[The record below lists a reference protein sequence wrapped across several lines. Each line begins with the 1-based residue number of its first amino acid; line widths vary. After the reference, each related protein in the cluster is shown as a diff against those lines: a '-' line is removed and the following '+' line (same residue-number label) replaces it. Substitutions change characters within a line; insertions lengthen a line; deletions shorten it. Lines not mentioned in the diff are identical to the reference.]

1 MLMFVQVK
9 YQLRSCGR
17 SVLVLCIAAL
27 LAACMA
33 FYVGN
38 IGVNKAA
45 LQSLSDSVPVT
56 VRITSRN
63 GAKTAG
69 LNIEAKPFDHLTE
82 AGVHDVRCTAVAAG
96 AFSPE
101 VRAQE
106 MFLGVDTIVRAGN
119 SLEALELSADNLH
132 FADGQSA
139 AFLSGDSAQ
148 CVIGEDYAE
157 RTGLH
162 PGDTLSLEIYTVRQ
176 SMNGTIYQMIGDA
189 ALEIIGTHSA
199 PGGADVIL
207 PINFLRT
214 EAETAGVSFL
224 YDSCSALVDDST
236 HLKDFKAEMQKYF
249 MDINLSAEDPN
260 AGDALS
266 VEDELFVK
274 TASRLWQN
282 IALFQSMLVPFFALI
297 IGLVVLT
304 TSFMLPNGT
313 IESFDAALRVAVPE
327 TSELT
332 ITYDDNGYG
341 DLMTSLNNAR
351 MSAVLLFAGGL
362 IAVVGIVVLLLYFF
376 IVKQKKRT
384 AIERS
389 LGMSK
394 AQCRISLM
402 AGILVLALVA
412 SVIGVGIGAVL
423 LQSDVLTGT
432 AQSET
437 EEIDT
442 TFSIWAKGQTEVTE
456 PETDA
461 TVPVAVYVF
470 IPVCLLVFIFLLSL
484 VLVNR
489 NLKTEPILL
498 LSGKGE

>member
-9 YQLRSCGR
+9 YQLRSRGR

-106 MFLGVDTIVRAGN
+106 MFLGGDTIVRAGN

-176 SMNGTIYQMIGDA
+176 SMNGTIYQMIGDV

-207 PINFLRT
+207 PVNFLRT
-214 EAETAGVSFL
+214 EAETASVSFL

-236 HLKDFKAEMQKYF
+236 HLKGFKAEMQKYF
-249 MDINLSAEDPN
+249 MDINPSAEDPN

-274 TASRLWQN
+274 TASRLRQN

-304 TSFMLPNGT
+304 TF
-313 IESFDAALRVAVPE
+313 
-327 TSELT
+327 LT
-332 ITYDDNGYG
+332 MRSTRRD
-341 DLMTSLNNAR
+341 MA
-351 MSAVLLFAGGL
+351 
-362 IAVVGIVVLLLYFF
+362 IA
-376 IVKQKKRT
+376 
-384 AIERS
+384 RS
-389 LGMSK
+389 LGVSK
-394 AQCRISLM
+394 WRCAAPNFIST
-402 AGILVLALVA
+402 
-412 SVIGVGIGAVL
+412 VL
-423 LQSDVLTGT
+423 LDMLGCAVILPILSAALHIPALSAHAIFGLFTLCAALGT
-432 AQSET
+432 A
-437 EEIDT
+437 
-442 TFSIWAKGQTEVTE
+442 A
-456 PETDA
+456 A
-461 TVPVAVYVF
+461 LL
-470 IPVCLLVFIFLLSL
+470 CLLWFDTLTLLTQ
-484 VLVNR
+484 VD
-489 NLKTEPILL
+489 
-498 LSGKGE
+498 

>member
-9 YQLRSCGR
+9 YQLRSRGR

-106 MFLGVDTIVRAGN
+106 MFLGGDTIVRAGN

-207 PINFLRT
+207 PVNFLRT

-249 MDINLSAEDPN
+249 MDINPSAEDPN

-274 TASRLWQN
+274 TASRLRQN

-304 TSFMLPNGT
+304 TF
-313 IESFDAALRVAVPE
+313 
-327 TSELT
+327 LT
-332 ITYDDNGYG
+332 MRSTRRD
-341 DLMTSLNNAR
+341 MA
-351 MSAVLLFAGGL
+351 
-362 IAVVGIVVLLLYFF
+362 IA
-376 IVKQKKRT
+376 
-384 AIERS
+384 RS
-389 LGMSK
+389 LGVSK
-394 AQCRISLM
+394 WRCAAPNFIST
-402 AGILVLALVA
+402 
-412 SVIGVGIGAVL
+412 VL
-423 LQSDVLTGT
+423 LDMLGCAVILPILSAALHIPALSAHAIFGLFTLCAALGT
-432 AQSET
+432 A
-437 EEIDT
+437 
-442 TFSIWAKGQTEVTE
+442 A
-456 PETDA
+456 A
-461 TVPVAVYVF
+461 LM
-470 IPVCLLVFIFLLSL
+470 CLLRFDTLTLLTQ
-484 VLVNR
+484 VD
-489 NLKTEPILL
+489 
-498 LSGKGE
+498 

>member
-1 MLMFVQVK
+1 MK
-9 YQLRSCGR
+9 YQLRSRGR

-96 AFSPE
+96 TFSPE

-106 MFLGVDTIVRAGN
+106 MFLGGDTIVRAGN

-176 SMNGTIYQMIGDA
+176 SMNGTIYQMIGNV

-207 PINFLRT
+207 PVNFLRT

-274 TASRLWQN
+274 TASRLRQN

-304 TSFMLPNGT
+304 TF
-313 IESFDAALRVAVPE
+313 
-327 TSELT
+327 LT
-332 ITYDDNGYG
+332 MRSTRRD
-341 DLMTSLNNAR
+341 MA
-351 MSAVLLFAGGL
+351 
-362 IAVVGIVVLLLYFF
+362 IA
-376 IVKQKKRT
+376 
-384 AIERS
+384 RS
-389 LGMSK
+389 LGVSK
-394 AQCRISLM
+394 WRCAAPNFISTALLDM
-402 AGILVLALVA
+402 LGCAVILPILSAALHIPALSALVIFGLFTLCA
-412 SVIGVGIGAVL
+412 AL
-423 LQSDVLTGT
+423 GT
-432 AQSET
+432 A
-437 EEIDT
+437 
-442 TFSIWAKGQTEVTE
+442 A
-456 PETDA
+456 A
-461 TVPVAVYVF
+461 LL
-470 IPVCLLVFIFLLSL
+470 CLLRFDTLTLLTQ
-484 VLVNR
+484 VD
-489 NLKTEPILL
+489 
-498 LSGKGE
+498 

>member
-1 MLMFVQVK
+1 M
-9 YQLRSCGR
+9 
-17 SVLVLCIAAL
+17 CIAAL

-106 MFLGVDTIVRAGN
+106 MFLGGDTIVRAGN

-207 PINFLRT
+207 PVNFLRT

-249 MDINLSAEDPN
+249 MDINPSAEDPN

-274 TASRLWQN
+274 TASRLRQN

-304 TSFMLPNGT
+304 TF
-313 IESFDAALRVAVPE
+313 
-327 TSELT
+327 LT
-332 ITYDDNGYG
+332 MRSTRRD
-341 DLMTSLNNAR
+341 MA
-351 MSAVLLFAGGL
+351 
-362 IAVVGIVVLLLYFF
+362 IA
-376 IVKQKKRT
+376 
-384 AIERS
+384 RS
-389 LGMSK
+389 LGVSK
-394 AQCRISLM
+394 WRCAAPNFIST
-402 AGILVLALVA
+402 
-412 SVIGVGIGAVL
+412 VL
-423 LQSDVLTGT
+423 LDMLGCAVILPILSAALHIPALSAHAIFGLFTLCAALGT
-432 AQSET
+432 A
-437 EEIDT
+437 
-442 TFSIWAKGQTEVTE
+442 A
-456 PETDA
+456 A
-461 TVPVAVYVF
+461 LL
-470 IPVCLLVFIFLLSL
+470 CLLRFDTLTLLTQ
-484 VLVNR
+484 VD
-489 NLKTEPILL
+489 
-498 LSGKGE
+498 

>member
-101 VRAQE
+101 
-106 MFLGVDTIVRAGN
+106 MFLGGDTIVRAGN

-162 PGDTLSLEIYTVRQ
+162 PGNTLSLEIYTVRQ
-176 SMNGTIYQMIGDA
+176 SMNGTIYQMIGNV

-207 PINFLRT
+207 PVNFLRT

-249 MDINLSAEDPN
+249 MDINPSAEDPN

-274 TASRLWQN
+274 TASRLRQN
-282 IALFQSMLVPFFALI
+282 IALFQSMLVPF
-297 IGLVVLT
+297 
-304 TSFMLPNGT
+304 
-313 IESFDAALRVAVPE
+313 LR
-327 TSELT
+327 L
-332 ITYDDNGYG
+332 
-341 DLMTSLNNAR
+341 
-351 MSAVLLFAGGL
+351 
-362 IAVVGIVVLLLYFF
+362 
-376 IVKQKKRT
+376 
-384 AIERS
+384 S
-389 LGMSK
+389 LGLW
-394 AQCRISLM
+394 C
-402 AGILVLALVA
+402 
-412 SVIGVGIGAVL
+412 
-423 LQSDVLTGT
+423 
-432 AQSET
+432 
-437 EEIDT
+437 
-442 TFSIWAKGQTEVTE
+442 
-456 PETDA
+456 
-461 TVPVAVYVF
+461 
-470 IPVCLLVFIFLLSL
+470 
-484 VLVNR
+484 
-489 NLKTEPILL
+489 
-498 LSGKGE
+498 

>member
-1 MLMFVQVK
+1 MFVQVK
-9 YQLRSCGR
+9 YQLRSRGR

-106 MFLGVDTIVRAGN
+106 MFLGGDTIVRAGN

-176 SMNGTIYQMIGDA
+176 SMNGTIYQMIGNA

-207 PINFLRT
+207 PVNFLRT

-249 MDINLSAEDPN
+249 MYINPSAEDPN

-274 TASRLWQN
+274 TASRLRQN

-304 TSFMLPNGT
+304 TF
-313 IESFDAALRVAVPE
+313 
-327 TSELT
+327 LT
-332 ITYDDNGYG
+332 MRSTRRD
-341 DLMTSLNNAR
+341 MA
-351 MSAVLLFAGGL
+351 
-362 IAVVGIVVLLLYFF
+362 IA
-376 IVKQKKRT
+376 
-384 AIERS
+384 RS
-389 LGMSK
+389 LGVSK
-394 AQCRISLM
+394 CRCAAPNFIST
-402 AGILVLALVA
+402 
-412 SVIGVGIGAVL
+412 VL
-423 LQSDVLTGT
+423 LDMLGCAVILPILSAALHIPALSAHAIFGLFTLCAALGT
-432 AQSET
+432 A
-437 EEIDT
+437 
-442 TFSIWAKGQTEVTE
+442 A
-456 PETDA
+456 A
-461 TVPVAVYVF
+461 LL
-470 IPVCLLVFIFLLSL
+470 CLLRFDTLTLLTQ
-484 VLVNR
+484 VD
-489 NLKTEPILL
+489 
-498 LSGKGE
+498 

>member
-33 FYVGN
+33 FYVGS

-96 AFSPE
+96 TFSPE

-106 MFLGVDTIVRAGN
+106 MFLGGDTIVRAGN

-148 CVIGEDYAE
+148 CVIGEGYAE

-207 PINFLRT
+207 PVNFLRT

-249 MDINLSAEDPN
+249 MDINPSAEDPN

-274 TASRLWQN
+274 TASRLRQN

-304 TSFMLPNGT
+304 TF
-313 IESFDAALRVAVPE
+313 
-327 TSELT
+327 LT
-332 ITYDDNGYG
+332 MRSTRRD
-341 DLMTSLNNAR
+341 MA
-351 MSAVLLFAGGL
+351 
-362 IAVVGIVVLLLYFF
+362 IA
-376 IVKQKKRT
+376 
-384 AIERS
+384 RS
-389 LGMSK
+389 LGVSK
-394 AQCRISLM
+394 WRCAAPNFIST
-402 AGILVLALVA
+402 
-412 SVIGVGIGAVL
+412 VL
-423 LQSDVLTGT
+423 LDMLGCAVILPILSAALHIPALSAHAIFGLFTLCAALGT
-432 AQSET
+432 A
-437 EEIDT
+437 
-442 TFSIWAKGQTEVTE
+442 A
-456 PETDA
+456 A
-461 TVPVAVYVF
+461 LL
-470 IPVCLLVFIFLLSL
+470 CLLRFDTLTLLTQ
-484 VLVNR
+484 VD
-489 NLKTEPILL
+489 
-498 LSGKGE
+498 

>member
-1 MLMFVQVK
+1 MFVQVK
-9 YQLRSCGR
+9 YQLRSRGR

-106 MFLGVDTIVRAGN
+106 MFLGGDTIVRAGN

-139 AFLSGDSAQ
+139 AFLSGDSAK

-176 SMNGTIYQMIGDA
+176 SMNGTIYQMIGNA

-207 PINFLRT
+207 PVNFLRT

-249 MDINLSAEDPN
+249 MDINPSAEDPN

-274 TASRLWQN
+274 TASRLRQN
-282 IALFQSMLVPFFALI
+282 IALFQSMIVPFFALI

-304 TSFMLPNGT
+304 TF
-313 IESFDAALRVAVPE
+313 
-327 TSELT
+327 LT
-332 ITYDDNGYG
+332 MRSTRRD
-341 DLMTSLNNAR
+341 MA
-351 MSAVLLFAGGL
+351 
-362 IAVVGIVVLLLYFF
+362 IA
-376 IVKQKKRT
+376 
-384 AIERS
+384 RS
-389 LGMSK
+389 LGVSK
-394 AQCRISLM
+394 WRCAAPNFISTVLLDM
-402 AGILVLALVA
+402 LGCAVILPILSAALHIPTLSALVIFGLFTLCVA
-412 SVIGVGIGAVL
+412 L
-423 LQSDVLTGT
+423 GT
-432 AQSET
+432 A
-437 EEIDT
+437 
-442 TFSIWAKGQTEVTE
+442 A
-456 PETDA
+456 A
-461 TVPVAVYVF
+461 LL
-470 IPVCLLVFIFLLSL
+470 CLLRFDTLTLLTQ
-484 VLVNR
+484 VD
-489 NLKTEPILL
+489 
-498 LSGKGE
+498 

>member
-9 YQLRSCGR
+9 YQLRSRGR

-69 LNIEAKPFDHLTE
+69 LNIEAKPFDHLKE
-82 AGVHDVRCTAVAAG
+82 GGVHDVRCTAVAAG

-106 MFLGVDTIVRAGN
+106 MFLGGDTIVRAGN

-148 CVIGEDYAE
+148 CVIGEDYSE

-207 PINFLRT
+207 PVNFLRT

-236 HLKDFKAEMQKYF
+236 HLKDFKAEMHKYF
-249 MDINLSAEDPN
+249 MDINPSAEDPN

-274 TASRLWQN
+274 TASRLRQN

-297 IGLVVLT
+297 IELVVLT
-304 TSFMLPNGT
+304 TF
-313 IESFDAALRVAVPE
+313 
-327 TSELT
+327 LT
-332 ITYDDNGYG
+332 MRSTRRD
-341 DLMTSLNNAR
+341 MA
-351 MSAVLLFAGGL
+351 
-362 IAVVGIVVLLLYFF
+362 IA
-376 IVKQKKRT
+376 
-384 AIERS
+384 RS
-389 LGMSK
+389 LGVSK
-394 AQCRISLM
+394 WRCAAPNFIST
-402 AGILVLALVA
+402 
-412 SVIGVGIGAVL
+412 VL
-423 LQSDVLTGT
+423 LDMLGCAVILPILSAALHIPALSAHAIFGLFTLCAALGT
-432 AQSET
+432 AAALLCLLRVRHT
-437 EEIDT
+437 DAIDT
-442 TFSIWAKGQTEVTE
+442 G
-456 PETDA
+456 
-461 TVPVAVYVF
+461 
-470 IPVCLLVFIFLLSL
+470 
-484 VLVNR
+484 
-489 NLKTEPILL
+489 
-498 LSGKGE
+498 

>member
-1 MLMFVQVK
+1 MFVQVK
-9 YQLRSCGR
+9 YQLRSRGR

-106 MFLGVDTIVRAGN
+106 MFLGGDTIVRAGN

-199 PGGADVIL
+199 PGGVDVIL
-207 PINFLRT
+207 PVNFLRT

-249 MDINLSAEDPN
+249 MDINPSAEDPN

-274 TASRLWQN
+274 TASRLRQN

-304 TSFMLPNGT
+304 TF
-313 IESFDAALRVAVPE
+313 
-327 TSELT
+327 LT
-332 ITYDDNGYG
+332 MRSTRRD
-341 DLMTSLNNAR
+341 MA
-351 MSAVLLFAGGL
+351 
-362 IAVVGIVVLLLYFF
+362 IA
-376 IVKQKKRT
+376 
-384 AIERS
+384 RS
-389 LGMSK
+389 LGVSK
-394 AQCRISLM
+394 WRCAAPNFIST
-402 AGILVLALVA
+402 
-412 SVIGVGIGAVL
+412 VL
-423 LQSDVLTGT
+423 LDMLGCAVILPILSAALHIPALSAHAIFGLFTLCAALGT
-432 AQSET
+432 A
-437 EEIDT
+437 
-442 TFSIWAKGQTEVTE
+442 A
-456 PETDA
+456 A
-461 TVPVAVYVF
+461 LL
-470 IPVCLLVFIFLLSL
+470 CLLRFDTLTLLTQ
-484 VLVNR
+484 VD
-489 NLKTEPILL
+489 
-498 LSGKGE
+498 

>member
-1 MLMFVQVK
+1 MFVQVK
-9 YQLRSCGR
+9 YQLRSRGR
-17 SVLVLCIAAL
+17 SVLILCIAAL

-38 IGVNKAA
+38 IGASEAA

-63 GAKTAG
+63 GAKIAG

-106 MFLGVDTIVRAGN
+106 MFLGGDTIVRAGN
-119 SLEALELSADNLH
+119 SLETLELSADNLH

-162 PGDTLSLEIYTVRQ
+162 PGDTLSLEIYTVQQ
-176 SMNGTIYQMIGDA
+176 SMNGTIYQMIGNA

-207 PINFLRT
+207 PVNFLRT
-214 EAETAGVSFL
+214 EVETAGVSFL

-249 MDINLSAEDPN
+249 MDINPSAEDPN

-274 TASRLWQN
+274 TASRLRQN

-304 TSFMLPNGT
+304 TF
-313 IESFDAALRVAVPE
+313 
-327 TSELT
+327 LT
-332 ITYDDNGYG
+332 MRSTRRD
-341 DLMTSLNNAR
+341 MA
-351 MSAVLLFAGGL
+351 
-362 IAVVGIVVLLLYFF
+362 IA
-376 IVKQKKRT
+376 
-384 AIERS
+384 RS
-389 LGMSK
+389 LGVSK
-394 AQCRISLM
+394 WRCAAPNFIST
-402 AGILVLALVA
+402 
-412 SVIGVGIGAVL
+412 VL
-423 LQSDVLTGT
+423 LDMLGCAVILPILSAALHIPALSAHAIFGLFTLCAALGT
-432 AQSET
+432 A
-437 EEIDT
+437 
-442 TFSIWAKGQTEVTE
+442 A
-456 PETDA
+456 A
-461 TVPVAVYVF
+461 LL
-470 IPVCLLVFIFLLSL
+470 CLLRFDTLTLLTQ
-484 VLVNR
+484 VD
-489 NLKTEPILL
+489 
-498 LSGKGE
+498 

>member
-1 MLMFVQVK
+1 MK
-9 YQLRSCGR
+9 YQLRSRGR

-106 MFLGVDTIVRAGN
+106 MFLGGDTIVRAGN

-148 CVIGEDYAE
+148 CVIGEGYAE

-207 PINFLRT
+207 PVNFLRT

-249 MDINLSAEDPN
+249 MDINPSAEDPN

-274 TASRLWQN
+274 TASRLRQN

-304 TSFMLPNGT
+304 TF
-313 IESFDAALRVAVPE
+313 
-327 TSELT
+327 LT
-332 ITYDDNGYG
+332 MRSTRRD
-341 DLMTSLNNAR
+341 MA
-351 MSAVLLFAGGL
+351 
-362 IAVVGIVVLLLYFF
+362 IA
-376 IVKQKKRT
+376 
-384 AIERS
+384 RS
-389 LGMSK
+389 LGVSK
-394 AQCRISLM
+394 WRCAAPNFIST
-402 AGILVLALVA
+402 
-412 SVIGVGIGAVL
+412 VL
-423 LQSDVLTGT
+423 LDMLGCAVILPILSAALHIPALSAHAIFGLFTLCAALGT
-432 AQSET
+432 A
-437 EEIDT
+437 
-442 TFSIWAKGQTEVTE
+442 A
-456 PETDA
+456 A
-461 TVPVAVYVF
+461 LL
-470 IPVCLLVFIFLLSL
+470 CLLRFDTLTLLTQ
-484 VLVNR
+484 VD
-489 NLKTEPILL
+489 
-498 LSGKGE
+498 

>member
-9 YQLRSCGR
+9 YQLRSRGR

-106 MFLGVDTIVRAGN
+106 MFLGGDTIVRAGN

-139 AFLSGDSAQ
+139 SFLSGDSAQ

-207 PINFLRT
+207 PVNFLRT

-249 MDINLSAEDPN
+249 MDINPSAEDPN

-274 TASRLWQN
+274 TASRLRQN

-304 TSFMLPNGT
+304 TF
-313 IESFDAALRVAVPE
+313 
-327 TSELT
+327 LT
-332 ITYDDNGYG
+332 MRSTRRD
-341 DLMTSLNNAR
+341 MA
-351 MSAVLLFAGGL
+351 
-362 IAVVGIVVLLLYFF
+362 IA
-376 IVKQKKRT
+376 
-384 AIERS
+384 RS
-389 LGMSK
+389 LGVSK
-394 AQCRISLM
+394 WRCAAPNFISTVLLDM
-402 AGILVLALVA
+402 LGCAVILPILSAALHIPALSALVIFGLFTLCA
-412 SVIGVGIGAVL
+412 AL
-423 LQSDVLTGT
+423 GT
-432 AQSET
+432 A
-437 EEIDT
+437 
-442 TFSIWAKGQTEVTE
+442 A
-456 PETDA
+456 A
-461 TVPVAVYVF
+461 LL
-470 IPVCLLVFIFLLSL
+470 CLLRFDTLTLLTQ
-484 VLVNR
+484 VD
-489 NLKTEPILL
+489 
-498 LSGKGE
+498 

>member
-9 YQLRSCGR
+9 YQLRSRGR

-106 MFLGVDTIVRAGN
+106 MFLGGDTIVRAGN

-162 PGDTLSLEIYTVRQ
+162 PGDTLSLETYTVRQ

-207 PINFLRT
+207 PVNFLRT

-274 TASRLWQN
+274 TASRLRQN

-304 TSFMLPNGT
+304 TF
-313 IESFDAALRVAVPE
+313 
-327 TSELT
+327 LT
-332 ITYDDNGYG
+332 MRSTRRD
-341 DLMTSLNNAR
+341 MA
-351 MSAVLLFAGGL
+351 
-362 IAVVGIVVLLLYFF
+362 IA
-376 IVKQKKRT
+376 
-384 AIERS
+384 RS
-389 LGMSK
+389 LGVSK
-394 AQCRISLM
+394 WRCAAPNFISTVLLDM
-402 AGILVLALVA
+402 LGCAVILPILSAALHIPTLSALVIFGLFTLCVA
-412 SVIGVGIGAVL
+412 L
-423 LQSDVLTGT
+423 GT
-432 AQSET
+432 A
-437 EEIDT
+437 
-442 TFSIWAKGQTEVTE
+442 A
-456 PETDA
+456 A
-461 TVPVAVYVF
+461 LL
-470 IPVCLLVFIFLLSL
+470 CLLRFDTLTLLTQ
-484 VLVNR
+484 VD
-489 NLKTEPILL
+489 
-498 LSGKGE
+498 

>member
-1 MLMFVQVK
+1 MFVQVK
-9 YQLRSCGR
+9 YQLRSRGR

-38 IGVNKAA
+38 IGMNKAA

-69 LNIEAKPFDHLTE
+69 LNIESKPFDHLTE

-106 MFLGVDTIVRAGN
+106 MFLGGDTIVRVGN
-119 SLEALELSADNLH
+119 SLEALELSAHNLH

-148 CVIGEDYAE
+148 CVIGENYAE

-162 PGDTLSLEIYTVRQ
+162 PGDTLSFEIYTVRQ
-176 SMNGTIYQMIGDA
+176 SMNGTIYQMIGNV

-207 PINFLRT
+207 PVNFLRT

-249 MDINLSAEDPN
+249 MDINPSAEDPN

-274 TASRLWQN
+274 TASRLRQN

-304 TSFMLPNGT
+304 TFLTMRSTRRDMAIACSLGVSKWRCAAPNFISTVLLDMLGCAVILP
-313 IESFDAALRVAVPE
+313 ILSAALHIPAL
-327 TSELT
+327 S
-332 ITYDDNGYG
+332 
-341 DLMTSLNNAR
+341 
-351 MSAVLLFAGGL
+351 
-362 IAVVGIVVLLLYFF
+362 
-376 IVKQKKRT
+376 
-384 AIERS
+384 
-389 LGMSK
+389 
-394 AQCRISLM
+394 
-402 AGILVLALVA
+402 ALVIFGLFTLCA
-412 SVIGVGIGAVL
+412 AL
-423 LQSDVLTGT
+423 GT
-432 AQSET
+432 A
-437 EEIDT
+437 
-442 TFSIWAKGQTEVTE
+442 A
-456 PETDA
+456 A
-461 TVPVAVYVF
+461 LL
-470 IPVCLLVFIFLLSL
+470 CLLRFDTLTLLTQ
-484 VLVNR
+484 VD
-489 NLKTEPILL
+489 
-498 LSGKGE
+498 

>member
-1 MLMFVQVK
+1 MFVQVK
-9 YQLRSCGR
+9 YQLRSRGR

-106 MFLGVDTIVRAGN
+106 MLLGGDTIVRAGN

-207 PINFLRT
+207 PVNFLRT

-249 MDINLSAEDPN
+249 MDINPSAEDPN

-274 TASRLWQN
+274 TASRLRQN

-304 TSFMLPNGT
+304 TF
-313 IESFDAALRVAVPE
+313 
-327 TSELT
+327 LT
-332 ITYDDNGYG
+332 MRSTRRD
-341 DLMTSLNNAR
+341 MA
-351 MSAVLLFAGGL
+351 
-362 IAVVGIVVLLLYFF
+362 IA
-376 IVKQKKRT
+376 
-384 AIERS
+384 RS
-389 LGMSK
+389 LGVSK
-394 AQCRISLM
+394 WRCAAPNFIST
-402 AGILVLALVA
+402 
-412 SVIGVGIGAVL
+412 VL
-423 LQSDVLTGT
+423 LDMLGCAVILPILSAALHIPALSAHAIFGLFTLCAALGT
-432 AQSET
+432 A
-437 EEIDT
+437 
-442 TFSIWAKGQTEVTE
+442 A
-456 PETDA
+456 A
-461 TVPVAVYVF
+461 LL
-470 IPVCLLVFIFLLSL
+470 CLLRFDTLTLLTQ
-484 VLVNR
+484 VD
-489 NLKTEPILL
+489 
-498 LSGKGE
+498 

>member
-9 YQLRSCGR
+9 YQLRSRGR

-69 LNIEAKPFDHLTE
+69 LNIETKPFDHLTE
-82 AGVHDVRCTAVAAG
+82 AGVHDMRCTAVAAG

-106 MFLGVDTIVRAGN
+106 MFLGGDTIVRAGN

-176 SMNGTIYQMIGDA
+176 SMNGTIYQMIGNV

-207 PINFLRT
+207 PVNFLRT

-249 MDINLSAEDPN
+249 MDINPSAEDPN

-274 TASRLWQN
+274 TASRLRQN

-304 TSFMLPNGT
+304 TF
-313 IESFDAALRVAVPE
+313 
-327 TSELT
+327 LT
-332 ITYDDNGYG
+332 MRSTRRD
-341 DLMTSLNNAR
+341 MA
-351 MSAVLLFAGGL
+351 
-362 IAVVGIVVLLLYFF
+362 IA
-376 IVKQKKRT
+376 
-384 AIERS
+384 RS
-389 LGMSK
+389 LGVSK
-394 AQCRISLM
+394 WRCAAPNFISTVLLDM
-402 AGILVLALVA
+402 LGCAVILPILSAALHIPTLSALVIFGLFTLCVA
-412 SVIGVGIGAVL
+412 L
-423 LQSDVLTGT
+423 GT
-432 AQSET
+432 A
-437 EEIDT
+437 
-442 TFSIWAKGQTEVTE
+442 A
-456 PETDA
+456 A
-461 TVPVAVYVF
+461 LL
-470 IPVCLLVFIFLLSL
+470 CLLRFDTLTLLTQ
-484 VLVNR
+484 VD
-489 NLKTEPILL
+489 
-498 LSGKGE
+498 

>member
-1 MLMFVQVK
+1 MFVQVK
-9 YQLRSCGR
+9 YQLRSRGR

-106 MFLGVDTIVRAGN
+106 MFLGGDTIVRAGN

-207 PINFLRT
+207 PVNFLRT

-249 MDINLSAEDPN
+249 MDINPSAEDPN

-274 TASRLWQN
+274 TASRLRQN

-304 TSFMLPNGT
+304 TF
-313 IESFDAALRVAVPE
+313 
-327 TSELT
+327 LT
-332 ITYDDNGYG
+332 MRSTRRD
-341 DLMTSLNNAR
+341 MA
-351 MSAVLLFAGGL
+351 
-362 IAVVGIVVLLLYFF
+362 IA
-376 IVKQKKRT
+376 
-384 AIERS
+384 RS
-389 LGMSK
+389 LGLSK
-394 AQCRISLM
+394 WRCAAPNFIST
-402 AGILVLALVA
+402 
-412 SVIGVGIGAVL
+412 VL
-423 LQSDVLTGT
+423 LDMLGCAVILPILSAALHIPALSAHAIFGLFTLCAALGT
-432 AQSET
+432 A
-437 EEIDT
+437 
-442 TFSIWAKGQTEVTE
+442 A
-456 PETDA
+456 A
-461 TVPVAVYVF
+461 LL
-470 IPVCLLVFIFLLSL
+470 CLLRFDTLTLLTQ
-484 VLVNR
+484 VD
-489 NLKTEPILL
+489 
-498 LSGKGE
+498 

>member
-1 MLMFVQVK
+1 MFVQVK
-9 YQLRSCGR
+9 YQLRSRGR

-69 LNIEAKPFDHLTE
+69 LNIEAKLFDHLTE

-106 MFLGVDTIVRAGN
+106 MFLGGDTIVRAGN

-176 SMNGTIYQMIGDA
+176 SMNGTIYQMIGNV

-207 PINFLRT
+207 PVNFLRT

-236 HLKDFKAEMQKYF
+236 HLKGFKAEMQKYF
-249 MDINLSAEDPN
+249 MDINPSAEDPN

-274 TASRLWQN
+274 TASRLRQN

-304 TSFMLPNGT
+304 TF
-313 IESFDAALRVAVPE
+313 
-327 TSELT
+327 LT
-332 ITYDDNGYG
+332 MRSTRRD
-341 DLMTSLNNAR
+341 MA
-351 MSAVLLFAGGL
+351 
-362 IAVVGIVVLLLYFF
+362 IA
-376 IVKQKKRT
+376 
-384 AIERS
+384 RS
-389 LGMSK
+389 LGVSK
-394 AQCRISLM
+394 WRCAAPNFIST
-402 AGILVLALVA
+402 
-412 SVIGVGIGAVL
+412 VL
-423 LQSDVLTGT
+423 LDMLGCAVILPILSAALHIPALSAHAIFGLFTLCAALGT
-432 AQSET
+432 A
-437 EEIDT
+437 
-442 TFSIWAKGQTEVTE
+442 A
-456 PETDA
+456 A
-461 TVPVAVYVF
+461 LL
-470 IPVCLLVFIFLLSL
+470 CLLRFDTLTLLTQ
-484 VLVNR
+484 VD
-489 NLKTEPILL
+489 
-498 LSGKGE
+498 

>member
-9 YQLRSCGR
+9 YQLRSRGR

-106 MFLGVDTIVRAGN
+106 MFLGGDTIVRAGN

-162 PGDTLSLEIYTVRQ
+162 PGDTLSLEIYMVRQ
-176 SMNGTIYQMIGDA
+176 SMNGTIYRMIGDA

-207 PINFLRT
+207 PVNFLRT

-224 YDSCSALVDDST
+224 FDSCSALVDDST
-236 HLKDFKAEMQKYF
+236 HLKGFKAEMQKYF
-249 MDINLSAEDPN
+249 MDINPSAEDPN

-274 TASRLWQN
+274 TASRLRQN

-304 TSFMLPNGT
+304 TF
-313 IESFDAALRVAVPE
+313 
-327 TSELT
+327 LT
-332 ITYDDNGYG
+332 MRSTRRD
-341 DLMTSLNNAR
+341 MA
-351 MSAVLLFAGGL
+351 
-362 IAVVGIVVLLLYFF
+362 IA
-376 IVKQKKRT
+376 
-384 AIERS
+384 RS
-389 LGMSK
+389 LGVSK
-394 AQCRISLM
+394 WRCAAPNFIST
-402 AGILVLALVA
+402 
-412 SVIGVGIGAVL
+412 VL
-423 LQSDVLTGT
+423 LDMLGCAVILPILSAALHIPALSAHAIFGLFTLCAALGT
-432 AQSET
+432 A
-437 EEIDT
+437 
-442 TFSIWAKGQTEVTE
+442 A
-456 PETDA
+456 A
-461 TVPVAVYVF
+461 LL
-470 IPVCLLVFIFLLSL
+470 CLLRFDTLTLLTQ
-484 VLVNR
+484 VD
-489 NLKTEPILL
+489 
-498 LSGKGE
+498 

>member
-1 MLMFVQVK
+1 MFLLTEVK
-9 YQLRSCGR
+9 HQLFRNRGR
-17 SVLVLCIAAL
+17 TALSVCIAAL
-27 LAACMA
+27 LTLCMA

-38 IGVNKAA
+38 IGASEAA

-82 AGVHDVRCTAVAAG
+82 AGVHDVQCTAVAAG

-106 MFLGVDTIVRAGN
+106 MFLGGDTTVRAGN
-119 SLEALELSADNLH
+119 SLEALELSADDLH

-148 CVIGEDYAE
+148 CVISEDYAE

-162 PGDTLSLEIYTVRQ
+162 PGDTLSLELYTVRQ

-207 PINFLRT
+207 PVRYLRA

-249 MDINLSAEDPN
+249 MDINPSAEDPN

-274 TASRLWQN
+274 TASRLRQN

-304 TSFMLPNGT
+304 TFLTMRSTRRDMAIACSLGVSKWRCAAPNFIGTVLLDMLGC
-313 IESFDAALRVAVPE
+313 AVILPI
-327 TSELT
+327 L
-332 ITYDDNGYG
+332 
-341 DLMTSLNNAR
+341 
-351 MSAVLLFAGGL
+351 SAVLHIPAL
-362 IAVVGIVVLLLYFF
+362 
-376 IVKQKKRT
+376 
-384 AIERS
+384 S
-389 LGMSK
+389 
-394 AQCRISLM
+394 
-402 AGILVLALVA
+402 ALVIFGLFTLCA
-412 SVIGVGIGAVL
+412 AL
-423 LQSDVLTGT
+423 GT
-432 AQSET
+432 A
-437 EEIDT
+437 
-442 TFSIWAKGQTEVTE
+442 A
-456 PETDA
+456 A
-461 TVPVAVYVF
+461 LL
-470 IPVCLLVFIFLLSL
+470 CLLRFDTLTLLTQ
-484 VLVNR
+484 VD
-489 NLKTEPILL
+489 
-498 LSGKGE
+498 

>member
-1 MLMFVQVK
+1 MFVQVK
-9 YQLRSCGR
+9 YQLRSRGR

-106 MFLGVDTIVRAGN
+106 MFLGGDTIVRAGN

-139 AFLSGDSAQ
+139 AFLSGDSAK

-207 PINFLRT
+207 PVNFLRT

-249 MDINLSAEDPN
+249 MDINPSAEAPN

-274 TASRLWQN
+274 TASRLRQN

-297 IGLVVLT
+297 IGLVVLMT
-304 TSFMLPNGT
+304 F
-313 IESFDAALRVAVPE
+313 
-327 TSELT
+327 LT
-332 ITYDDNGYG
+332 MRSTRRD
-341 DLMTSLNNAR
+341 MA
-351 MSAVLLFAGGL
+351 
-362 IAVVGIVVLLLYFF
+362 IA
-376 IVKQKKRT
+376 
-384 AIERS
+384 RS
-389 LGMSK
+389 LGVSK
-394 AQCRISLM
+394 WRCAAPNFIST
-402 AGILVLALVA
+402 
-412 SVIGVGIGAVL
+412 VL
-423 LQSDVLTGT
+423 LDMLGCAVILPILSAALHIPTLSAHAIFGLFTLCVALGT
-432 AQSET
+432 A
-437 EEIDT
+437 
-442 TFSIWAKGQTEVTE
+442 A
-456 PETDA
+456 A
-461 TVPVAVYVF
+461 LL
-470 IPVCLLVFIFLLSL
+470 CLLRFDALELLT
-484 VLVNR
+484 
-489 NLKTEPILL
+489 KID
-498 LSGKGE
+498 

>member
-1 MLMFVQVK
+1 MFVQVK
-9 YQLRSCGR
+9 YQLRSRGR

-45 LQSLSDSVPVT
+45 LRSLSDSVPVT

-106 MFLGVDTIVRAGN
+106 MFLGGDTIVRAGN

-132 FADGQSA
+132 FADGQNA

-176 SMNGTIYQMIGDA
+176 SMNGTIYQMIGNA
-189 ALEIIGTHSA
+189 ALEIIGTHNA

-207 PINFLRT
+207 PVNFLRT

-249 MDINLSAEDPN
+249 MDINPSAEDPN

-274 TASRLWQN
+274 TASRLRQN

-304 TSFMLPNGT
+304 TF
-313 IESFDAALRVAVPE
+313 
-327 TSELT
+327 LT
-332 ITYDDNGYG
+332 MRSTRRD
-341 DLMTSLNNAR
+341 MA
-351 MSAVLLFAGGL
+351 
-362 IAVVGIVVLLLYFF
+362 IA
-376 IVKQKKRT
+376 
-384 AIERS
+384 RS
-389 LGMSK
+389 LGVSK
-394 AQCRISLM
+394 WRCAAPNFIST
-402 AGILVLALVA
+402 
-412 SVIGVGIGAVL
+412 VL
-423 LQSDVLTGT
+423 LDMLGCAVILPILSAALHIPALSAHAIFGLFTLCAALGT
-432 AQSET
+432 A
-437 EEIDT
+437 
-442 TFSIWAKGQTEVTE
+442 A
-456 PETDA
+456 A
-461 TVPVAVYVF
+461 LL
-470 IPVCLLVFIFLLSL
+470 CLLRFDTLTLLTQ
-484 VLVNR
+484 VD
-489 NLKTEPILL
+489 
-498 LSGKGE
+498 

>member
-1 MLMFVQVK
+1 MFVQVK
-9 YQLRSCGR
+9 YQLRSRGR

-106 MFLGVDTIVRAGN
+106 MFLGGDTIVRAGN

-176 SMNGTIYQMIGDA
+176 SMNGTIYQMIGNA

-207 PINFLRT
+207 PVNFLRT

-249 MDINLSAEDPN
+249 MDINPSAEDPN

-274 TASRLWQN
+274 TASRLRQN

-304 TSFMLPNGT
+304 TF
-313 IESFDAALRVAVPE
+313 
-327 TSELT
+327 LT
-332 ITYDDNGYG
+332 MRSTRRD
-341 DLMTSLNNAR
+341 MA
-351 MSAVLLFAGGL
+351 
-362 IAVVGIVVLLLYFF
+362 IA
-376 IVKQKKRT
+376 
-384 AIERS
+384 RS
-389 LGMSK
+389 LGVSK
-394 AQCRISLM
+394 WRCAAPNFIST
-402 AGILVLALVA
+402 
-412 SVIGVGIGAVL
+412 VL
-423 LQSDVLTGT
+423 LDMFGCAVILPILSAALHIPALSAHAIFGLFTLCAALGT
-432 AQSET
+432 A
-437 EEIDT
+437 
-442 TFSIWAKGQTEVTE
+442 A
-456 PETDA
+456 A
-461 TVPVAVYVF
+461 LL
-470 IPVCLLVFIFLLSL
+470 CLLRFDTLTLLTQ
-484 VLVNR
+484 VD
-489 NLKTEPILL
+489 
-498 LSGKGE
+498 

>member
-1 MLMFVQVK
+1 MK
-9 YQLRSCGR
+9 YQLRSRGR

-106 MFLGVDTIVRAGN
+106 MFLGGDTIVRAGN

-162 PGDTLSLEIYTVRQ
+162 PDDTLSLEIYTVRQ

-207 PINFLRT
+207 PVNFLRT

-249 MDINLSAEDPN
+249 MDINPSAEDPN

-274 TASRLWQN
+274 TASRLRQN

-304 TSFMLPNGT
+304 TF
-313 IESFDAALRVAVPE
+313 
-327 TSELT
+327 LT
-332 ITYDDNGYG
+332 MRSTRRD
-341 DLMTSLNNAR
+341 MA
-351 MSAVLLFAGGL
+351 
-362 IAVVGIVVLLLYFF
+362 IA
-376 IVKQKKRT
+376 
-384 AIERS
+384 RS
-389 LGMSK
+389 LGVSK
-394 AQCRISLM
+394 WRCAAPNFIST
-402 AGILVLALVA
+402 
-412 SVIGVGIGAVL
+412 VL
-423 LQSDVLTGT
+423 LDMLGCAVILPILSAALHIPALSAHAIFGLFTLCAALGT
-432 AQSET
+432 A
-437 EEIDT
+437 
-442 TFSIWAKGQTEVTE
+442 A
-456 PETDA
+456 A
-461 TVPVAVYVF
+461 LL
-470 IPVCLLVFIFLLSL
+470 CLLRFDTLTLLTQ
-484 VLVNR
+484 VD
-489 NLKTEPILL
+489 
-498 LSGKGE
+498 

>member
-1 MLMFVQVK
+1 MFVQVK
-9 YQLRSCGR
+9 YQLRSRGR

-106 MFLGVDTIVRAGN
+106 MFLGGDTIVRAGN

-189 ALEIIGTHSA
+189 ALKIIGTHSA
-199 PGGADVIL
+199 PGGVDVIL
-207 PINFLRT
+207 PVNFLRT

-236 HLKDFKAEMQKYF
+236 HLKGFKAEMQKYF
-249 MDINLSAEDPN
+249 MDINPSAEDPN

-274 TASRLWQN
+274 TASRLRQN

-297 IGLVVLT
+297 IGLVALT
-304 TSFMLPNGT
+304 TF
-313 IESFDAALRVAVPE
+313 
-327 TSELT
+327 LT
-332 ITYDDNGYG
+332 MRSTRRD
-341 DLMTSLNNAR
+341 MA
-351 MSAVLLFAGGL
+351 
-362 IAVVGIVVLLLYFF
+362 IA
-376 IVKQKKRT
+376 
-384 AIERS
+384 RS
-389 LGMSK
+389 LGVSK
-394 AQCRISLM
+394 WRCAAPNFIST
-402 AGILVLALVA
+402 
-412 SVIGVGIGAVL
+412 VL
-423 LQSDVLTGT
+423 LDMLGCAVILPILSAALHIPALSAHAIFGLFTLCAALGT
-432 AQSET
+432 AAA
-437 EEIDT
+437 
-442 TFSIWAKGQTEVTE
+442 FL
-456 PETDA
+456 
-461 TVPVAVYVF
+461 
-470 IPVCLLVFIFLLSL
+470 CLLRFDTLTLLTQ
-484 VLVNR
+484 VD
-489 NLKTEPILL
+489 
-498 LSGKGE
+498 

>member
-9 YQLRSCGR
+9 YQLRSRGR

-106 MFLGVDTIVRAGN
+106 MFLGGDTIVRAGN

-207 PINFLRT
+207 PVNFLRT

-236 HLKDFKAEMQKYF
+236 HLKGFKAEMQKYF

-274 TASRLWQN
+274 TASRLRQN

-304 TSFMLPNGT
+304 TF
-313 IESFDAALRVAVPE
+313 
-327 TSELT
+327 LT
-332 ITYDDNGYG
+332 MRSTRRD
-341 DLMTSLNNAR
+341 MA
-351 MSAVLLFAGGL
+351 
-362 IAVVGIVVLLLYFF
+362 IA
-376 IVKQKKRT
+376 
-384 AIERS
+384 RS
-389 LGMSK
+389 LGVSK
-394 AQCRISLM
+394 WRCAAPNFISTVLLDM
-402 AGILVLALVA
+402 LGCAVILPILSAALHIPTLSALVIFGLFTLCVA
-412 SVIGVGIGAVL
+412 L
-423 LQSDVLTGT
+423 GT
-432 AQSET
+432 A
-437 EEIDT
+437 
-442 TFSIWAKGQTEVTE
+442 A
-456 PETDA
+456 A
-461 TVPVAVYVF
+461 LL
-470 IPVCLLVFIFLLSL
+470 CLLRFDTLTLLTQ
-484 VLVNR
+484 VD
-489 NLKTEPILL
+489 
-498 LSGKGE
+498 

>member
-9 YQLRSCGR
+9 YQLRSRGR

-106 MFLGVDTIVRAGN
+106 MFLGGDTIVRAGN

-132 FADGQSA
+132 FADGQNA

-162 PGDTLSLEIYTVRQ
+162 PGDTLSLEIYMVRQ
-176 SMNGTIYQMIGDA
+176 SMNGTIYRMIGDA

-207 PINFLRT
+207 PVNFLRT

-249 MDINLSAEDPN
+249 MDINPSAEDPN

-274 TASRLWQN
+274 TASRLRQN

-304 TSFMLPNGT
+304 TF
-313 IESFDAALRVAVPE
+313 
-327 TSELT
+327 LT
-332 ITYDDNGYG
+332 MRSTRRD
-341 DLMTSLNNAR
+341 MA
-351 MSAVLLFAGGL
+351 
-362 IAVVGIVVLLLYFF
+362 IA
-376 IVKQKKRT
+376 
-384 AIERS
+384 RS
-389 LGMSK
+389 LGVSK
-394 AQCRISLM
+394 WRCAAPNFIST
-402 AGILVLALVA
+402 
-412 SVIGVGIGAVL
+412 VL
-423 LQSDVLTGT
+423 LDMLGCAVILPILSAALHIPALSAHAIFGLFTLCAALGT
-432 AQSET
+432 A
-437 EEIDT
+437 
-442 TFSIWAKGQTEVTE
+442 A
-456 PETDA
+456 A
-461 TVPVAVYVF
+461 LL
-470 IPVCLLVFIFLLSL
+470 CLLRFDTLTLLTQ
-484 VLVNR
+484 VD
-489 NLKTEPILL
+489 
-498 LSGKGE
+498 

>member
-1 MLMFVQVK
+1 MFLLTEVK
-9 YQLRSCGR
+9 HQLFRNRGR
-17 SVLVLCIAAL
+17 TALSVCIAAL
-27 LAACMA
+27 LTLCMA

-38 IGVNKAA
+38 IGASEAA

-82 AGVHDVRCTAVAAG
+82 AGVHDVQCTAVAAG

-106 MFLGVDTIVRAGN
+106 MFLGGDTTVRAGN
-119 SLEALELSADNLH
+119 SLEALELSADDLH

-148 CVIGEDYAE
+148 CVISEDYAE

-162 PGDTLSLEIYTVRQ
+162 PGDTLSIPLYTVRQ
-176 SMNGTIYQMIGDA
+176 SMNGTIYQKIGDA

-207 PINFLRT
+207 PVRYLRA

-249 MDINLSAEDPN
+249 MDINPSAEDPN

-274 TASRLWQN
+274 TASRLRQN

-304 TSFMLPNGT
+304 TF
-313 IESFDAALRVAVPE
+313 
-327 TSELT
+327 LT
-332 ITYDDNGYG
+332 MRSTRRE
-341 DLMTSLNNAR
+341 MA
-351 MSAVLLFAGGL
+351 
-362 IAVVGIVVLLLYFF
+362 IA
-376 IVKQKKRT
+376 
-384 AIERS
+384 RS
-389 LGMSK
+389 LGLSK
-394 AQCRISLM
+394 WRCAAPNFISTVFLDM
-402 AGILVLALVA
+402 LGCAVILPILSAALHIPA
-412 SVIGVGIGAVL
+412 LSTLVIFGLFTLCAAL
-423 LQSDVLTGT
+423 GT
-432 AQSET
+432 A
-437 EEIDT
+437 
-442 TFSIWAKGQTEVTE
+442 A
-456 PETDA
+456 A
-461 TVPVAVYVF
+461 LL
-470 IPVCLLVFIFLLSL
+470 CLLRFDTLTLLTQ
-484 VLVNR
+484 VD
-489 NLKTEPILL
+489 
-498 LSGKGE
+498 

>member
-1 MLMFVQVK
+1 MFVQVK
-9 YQLRSCGR
+9 YQLRSRGR
-17 SVLVLCIAAL
+17 SVLVLCVAAL

-106 MFLGVDTIVRAGN
+106 MFLGGDTIVRAGN
-119 SLEALELSADNLH
+119 SLETLELSADNLH

-207 PINFLRT
+207 PVNFLRT

-249 MDINLSAEDPN
+249 MDINPSAEDPN

-274 TASRLWQN
+274 TASRLRQN

-304 TSFMLPNGT
+304 TF
-313 IESFDAALRVAVPE
+313 
-327 TSELT
+327 LT
-332 ITYDDNGYG
+332 MRSTRRD
-341 DLMTSLNNAR
+341 MA
-351 MSAVLLFAGGL
+351 
-362 IAVVGIVVLLLYFF
+362 IA
-376 IVKQKKRT
+376 
-384 AIERS
+384 RS
-389 LGMSK
+389 LGVSK
-394 AQCRISLM
+394 WRCAAPNFIST
-402 AGILVLALVA
+402 
-412 SVIGVGIGAVL
+412 VL
-423 LQSDVLTGT
+423 LDMLGCAVILPILSAALHIPALSAHAIFGLFTLCAALGT
-432 AQSET
+432 A
-437 EEIDT
+437 
-442 TFSIWAKGQTEVTE
+442 A
-456 PETDA
+456 A
-461 TVPVAVYVF
+461 LL
-470 IPVCLLVFIFLLSL
+470 CLLRFDTLTLLTQ
-484 VLVNR
+484 VD
-489 NLKTEPILL
+489 
-498 LSGKGE
+498 

>member
-9 YQLRSCGR
+9 YQLRSRGR

-106 MFLGVDTIVRAGN
+106 MFLGGDTIVRAGN

-207 PINFLRT
+207 PVNFLRT

-249 MDINLSAEDPN
+249 MDINPSAEDPN

-274 TASRLWQN
+274 TASRLRQN

-304 TSFMLPNGT
+304 TF
-313 IESFDAALRVAVPE
+313 
-327 TSELT
+327 LT
-332 ITYDDNGYG
+332 MRSTRRD
-341 DLMTSLNNAR
+341 MA
-351 MSAVLLFAGGL
+351 
-362 IAVVGIVVLLLYFF
+362 IA
-376 IVKQKKRT
+376 
-384 AIERS
+384 RS
-389 LGMSK
+389 LGVSK
-394 AQCRISLM
+394 WRCAAPNFIST
-402 AGILVLALVA
+402 
-412 SVIGVGIGAVL
+412 VL
-423 LQSDVLTGT
+423 LDMLGCAVILPILSAALHIPALSAHAIFGLFTLCAALGT
-432 AQSET
+432 A
-437 EEIDT
+437 
-442 TFSIWAKGQTEVTE
+442 A
-456 PETDA
+456 A
-461 TVPVAVYVF
+461 LL
-470 IPVCLLVFIFLLSL
+470 CLLRFDTLTLLTQ
-484 VLVNR
+484 VD
-489 NLKTEPILL
+489 
-498 LSGKGE
+498 

>member
-9 YQLRSCGR
+9 YQLRSRGR

-106 MFLGVDTIVRAGN
+106 MFLGGDTIVRAGN

-132 FADGQSA
+132 FADGQGA

-207 PINFLRT
+207 PVNFLRT

-249 MDINLSAEDPN
+249 MDINPSAEDPN

-274 TASRLWQN
+274 TASRLRQN

-304 TSFMLPNGT
+304 TF
-313 IESFDAALRVAVPE
+313 
-327 TSELT
+327 LT
-332 ITYDDNGYG
+332 MRSTRRD
-341 DLMTSLNNAR
+341 MA
-351 MSAVLLFAGGL
+351 
-362 IAVVGIVVLLLYFF
+362 IA
-376 IVKQKKRT
+376 
-384 AIERS
+384 RS
-389 LGMSK
+389 LGVSK
-394 AQCRISLM
+394 WRCAAPNFIST
-402 AGILVLALVA
+402 
-412 SVIGVGIGAVL
+412 VL
-423 LQSDVLTGT
+423 LDMLGCAVILPILSAALHIPALSAHAIFGLFTLCAALGT
-432 AQSET
+432 A
-437 EEIDT
+437 
-442 TFSIWAKGQTEVTE
+442 A
-456 PETDA
+456 A
-461 TVPVAVYVF
+461 LL
-470 IPVCLLVFIFLLSL
+470 CLLRFDTLTLLTQ
-484 VLVNR
+484 VD
-489 NLKTEPILL
+489 
-498 LSGKGE
+498 

>member
-9 YQLRSCGR
+9 YQLRSRGR

-106 MFLGVDTIVRAGN
+106 MFLGGDTIVRAGN

-132 FADGQSA
+132 FADGQNA

-176 SMNGTIYQMIGDA
+176 SMNGTIYQMIGDV

-199 PGGADVIL
+199 PGGVDVIL
-207 PINFLRT
+207 PVNFLRT

-236 HLKDFKAEMQKYF
+236 HLKGFKAEMQKYF
-249 MDINLSAEDPN
+249 MDINPSAEDPN

-274 TASRLWQN
+274 TASRLRQN

-297 IGLVVLT
+297 IGLVALT
-304 TSFMLPNGT
+304 TF
-313 IESFDAALRVAVPE
+313 
-327 TSELT
+327 LT
-332 ITYDDNGYG
+332 MRSTRRD
-341 DLMTSLNNAR
+341 MA
-351 MSAVLLFAGGL
+351 
-362 IAVVGIVVLLLYFF
+362 IA
-376 IVKQKKRT
+376 
-384 AIERS
+384 RS
-389 LGMSK
+389 LGVSK
-394 AQCRISLM
+394 WRCAAPNFIST
-402 AGILVLALVA
+402 
-412 SVIGVGIGAVL
+412 VL
-423 LQSDVLTGT
+423 LDMLGCAVILPILSAALHIPTLSAHAIFGLFTLCAALGT
-432 AQSET
+432 A
-437 EEIDT
+437 
-442 TFSIWAKGQTEVTE
+442 A
-456 PETDA
+456 A
-461 TVPVAVYVF
+461 LL
-470 IPVCLLVFIFLLSL
+470 CLLRFDTLTLLTQ
-484 VLVNR
+484 VD
-489 NLKTEPILL
+489 
-498 LSGKGE
+498 

>member
-1 MLMFVQVK
+1 MFVQVK
-9 YQLRSCGR
+9 YQLRSRGR

-106 MFLGVDTIVRAGN
+106 MFLGGDTIVRAGN

-189 ALEIIGTHSA
+189 ALKIIGTHSA
-199 PGGADVIL
+199 PGGVDVIL
-207 PINFLRT
+207 PVNFLRT

-236 HLKDFKAEMQKYF
+236 HLKGFKAEMQKYF
-249 MDINLSAEDPN
+249 MDINPSAEDPN

-274 TASRLWQN
+274 TASRLRQN

-304 TSFMLPNGT
+304 TF
-313 IESFDAALRVAVPE
+313 
-327 TSELT
+327 LT
-332 ITYDDNGYG
+332 MRSTRRD
-341 DLMTSLNNAR
+341 MA
-351 MSAVLLFAGGL
+351 
-362 IAVVGIVVLLLYFF
+362 IA
-376 IVKQKKRT
+376 
-384 AIERS
+384 RS
-389 LGMSK
+389 LGVSK
-394 AQCRISLM
+394 WRCAAPNFIST
-402 AGILVLALVA
+402 
-412 SVIGVGIGAVL
+412 VL
-423 LQSDVLTGT
+423 LDMLGCAVILPILSAALHIPALSAHAIFGLFTLCAALGT
-432 AQSET
+432 A
-437 EEIDT
+437 
-442 TFSIWAKGQTEVTE
+442 A
-456 PETDA
+456 A
-461 TVPVAVYVF
+461 LL
-470 IPVCLLVFIFLLSL
+470 CLLRFDTLTLLTQ
-484 VLVNR
+484 VD
-489 NLKTEPILL
+489 
-498 LSGKGE
+498 

>member
-1 MLMFVQVK
+1 MFVQVK
-9 YQLRSCGR
+9 YQLRSRGR

-38 IGVNKAA
+38 IGVNKDA

-69 LNIEAKPFDHLTE
+69 LNIEAKLFDHLTE

-106 MFLGVDTIVRAGN
+106 MFLGGDTIVRAGN

-132 FADGQSA
+132 FADGQNA

-189 ALEIIGTHSA
+189 ALEIIGTHNA

-207 PINFLRT
+207 PVNFLRT

-249 MDINLSAEDPN
+249 MDINPSAEDPN

-274 TASRLWQN
+274 TASRLRQN

-304 TSFMLPNGT
+304 TF
-313 IESFDAALRVAVPE
+313 
-327 TSELT
+327 LT
-332 ITYDDNGYG
+332 MRSTRRD
-341 DLMTSLNNAR
+341 MA
-351 MSAVLLFAGGL
+351 
-362 IAVVGIVVLLLYFF
+362 IA
-376 IVKQKKRT
+376 
-384 AIERS
+384 RS
-389 LGMSK
+389 LGVSK
-394 AQCRISLM
+394 WRCAAPNFISTVLLDM
-402 AGILVLALVA
+402 LGCAVILPILSAALHIPALSALVIFGLFTLCA
-412 SVIGVGIGAVL
+412 AL
-423 LQSDVLTGT
+423 GT
-432 AQSET
+432 A
-437 EEIDT
+437 
-442 TFSIWAKGQTEVTE
+442 A
-456 PETDA
+456 A
-461 TVPVAVYVF
+461 LL
-470 IPVCLLVFIFLLSL
+470 CLLRFDTLTLLTQ
-484 VLVNR
+484 VD
-489 NLKTEPILL
+489 
-498 LSGKGE
+498 